1 MMRALPLVVLN
12 SVKVEALRARARQ
25 AMSKNMATHLSN
37 SAAETVVI
45 AQIEDKEALD
55 NLDAIFTF
63 RIDCFYWAL
72 DLTVSLGYINP
83 VMLTVA
89 AVEAICDKAKAAD
102 VRGMFTANIE
112 EIPSWREKGVSLFI
126 LSSDH
131 SFMLQGAQA
140 FSQKVRTLF

>member
-1 MMRALPLVVLN
+1 
-12 SVKVEALRARARQ
+12 
-25 AMSKNMATHLSN
+25 MSKNMATHLSD

-55 NLDAIFTF
+55 NLDAIFATPG
-63 RIDCFYWAL
+63 IDCFFIGRS
-72 DLTVSLGYINP
+72 DLTVSLGYDNP
-83 VMLTVA
+83 GHADVVA
-89 AVEAICDKAKAAD
+89 AVEAICDKAKAAG
-102 VRGMFTANIE
+102 VRVGMFTANID